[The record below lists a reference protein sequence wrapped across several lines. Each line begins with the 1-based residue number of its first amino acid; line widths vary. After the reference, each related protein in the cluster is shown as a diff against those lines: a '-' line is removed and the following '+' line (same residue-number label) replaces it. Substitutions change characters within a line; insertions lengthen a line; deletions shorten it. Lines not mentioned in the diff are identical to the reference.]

1 MSATI
6 QSGKVAA
13 TSGPLTVALAAG
25 GTGGHMFPAE
35 ALAKALLTRG
45 HQVVLI
51 TDSRGSGFGPEL
63 LEVRCY
69 AIAAGGIAGTN
80 IVKRIKSLGRLG
92 VGYIQARR
100 HLKAC
105 GADIVVGF
113 GGYPS
118 VPSVLAG
125 AHLGLKVVL
134 HEQNAVLGRAN
145 RGLARY
151 AHSICTSFKDV
162 DALPTRLKAEI
173 VVTGNPVRV
182 AVAALGERPYPTAET
197 ESRLTL
203 LVTGGSQGA
212 VVFNE
217 LVPAAIALLPEALR
231 RKLFVV
237 QQVPGDA
244 LDKVAAAYDAS
255 GVAHDL
261 RAFFEDLPERLA
273 AAQLVISRAG
283 ASTVSELANAGRPA
297 IMVPYPSATDDH
309 QTRNA
314 QALCEVGGGWLMPQK
329 SLTAESLCER
339 LRSLLTT
346 PALLSQAAAAAHA
359 GAHRDAAKKLAD
371 TVLAKGN
378 GATSN
383 GATADNASGKV
394 EEAA

>member
-1 MSATI
+1 M
-6 QSGKVAA
+6 
-13 TSGPLTVALAAG
+13 TVALAAG

-35 ALAKALLTRG
+35 ALARALLARG
-45 HQVVLI
+45 QRVVLI
-51 TDSRGSGFGPEL
+51 TDRRGSGFGPDL
-63 LEVRCY
+63 PEVTAY

-80 IVKRIKSLGRLG
+80 ITKRLKSLTRLG
-92 VGYIQARR
+92 FGYFQARR
-100 HLKAC
+100 HLRAA
-105 GADIVVGF
+105 GAATVVGF

-125 AHLGLKVVL
+125 AHMGLKVVL

-151 AHSICTSFKDV
+151 AHCICTSFKQV
-162 DALPTRLKAEI
+162 DALPSGLKANI
-173 VVTGNPVRV
+173 VVTGNPVRA
-182 AVAALGERPYPTAET
+182 AVAAIGETPYPPAEDQAP
-197 ESRLTL
+197 LVL

-212 VVFNE
+212 VAFNE
-217 LVPAAIALLPEALR
+217 LLPAAVALLPEELR
-231 RKLFVV
+231 QKLLVV
-237 QQVPGDA
+237 QQVPGAAVDA
-244 LDKVAAAYDAS
+244 VAAAYDGC

-261 RAFFEDLPERLA
+261 RAFFDDLPARLA
-273 AAQLVISRAG
+273 AAQLVVCRAG

-297 IMVPYPSATDDH
+297 VLVPYPSATDDH

-346 PALLSQAAAAAHA
+346 PALLNQAAAAAHA
-359 GAHRDAAKKLAD
+359 GAHRNAAEKLAD
-371 TVLAKGN
+371 AVLAQGNGEVGN
-378 GATSN
+378 GATSHI
-383 GATADNASGKV
+383 TTGKV